1 MTMTIDRLVQDAS
14 VQLLG
19 RECRIPGTGFGL
31 LHAMS
36 VQGVPLVQHNAASEA
51 VECPGAVPLPVMGEL
66 VRILAAGED
75 GPVLSG
81 CWMGYSPHP
90 MASQETVTV
99 RVLRGTAVIS
109 REVPYAALHAGTVVT
124 GVASPETKDAITAA
138 ECLAANLRCQRREHA
153 DFLVRLAED
162 ARQYADD
169 NDLCGRFDDFMEEH
183 GFDRREQE
191 YEVEIEFE
199 PVTLR
204 GVMASSQEAADNSVD
219 DEDVRRALGRSGA
232 LPEWNVR

>member
-1 MTMTIDRLVQDAS
+1 MTMTIDRPVQDAS

-19 RECRIPGTGFGL
+19 RECRIPGTGFGV

-36 VQGVPLVQHNAASEA
+36 EQGVPLVQHNAASEA

-75 GPVLSG
+75 GPVLCG
-81 CWMGYSPHP
+81 CWMGYTAHP
-90 MASQETVTV
+90 MASQETATV

-124 GVASPETKDAITAA
+124 GVASPETKDAIAAA

-153 DFLVRLAED
+153 DFLARLAED

-191 YEVEIEFE
+191 YEVRIDFD
-199 PVTLR
+199 PVYVTVL
-204 GVMASSQEAADNSVD
+204 AASQEGAQDAVDEAAVT
-219 DEDVRRALGRSGA
+219 EALPSGP
-232 LPEWNVR
+232 LPEWSGSVL